1 MAKFGKRSVV
11 SNNIWDRTIGLI
23 GESGIGKTT
32 TMSEMCEKL
41 VGADGYMI
49 LDMGKENGVNC
60 LNNVTFEK
68 VSTYQVWDEIT
79 KDIIENK
86 ETDYPNLKIL
96 VTDTYDQ
103 LLAITEPYA
112 IALWNKANIG
122 SKDFKKVNTLNASWG
137 GFGRGIDKVIEL
149 IFDRIEKL
157 RNVGVVTWICGHTKT
172 KEITD
177 PLTGNTYT
185 SLTADATQKYFTAI
199 KTKLDI
205 VGVACI
211 NRDVVK
217 EETNRKNIM
226 THKAETINKVVSEN
240 RVIKFRDDNYAVDSK
255 SRLKHIVS
263 EIPLDAD
270 AFIKAIQN
278 AIDAE
283 NSGVTPVAT
292 VPTKKAKPVVE
303 EPQEEIEEEIDDIIE
318 DTTEEPIEE
327 VAEEADDDIE
337 DIFEEDEMEE
347 PEEEPTMSKEELAQ
361 LVKTM
366 FGKIKDADLKEKVK
380 KIIAS
385 GGGLTKCSVEI
396 LEQAKAAM
404 E

>member
-32 TMSEMCEKL
+32 TMSEVCEKL

-68 VSTYQVWDEIT
+68 VPSYQIWDEIT

-86 ETDYPNLKIL
+86 ATDYPNLKIL

-112 IALWNKANIG
+112 IALWNKTNIG
-122 SKDFKKVNTLNASWG
+122 TKDFKKVNTLNASWG
-137 GFGRGIDKVIEL
+137 GFGKGMDKVIEL

-157 RNVGVVTWICGHTKT
+157 RNVGVVTWICGHTKS

-217 EETNRKNIM
+217 EETNKKNVM

-263 EIPLDAD
+263 EIPLNAD
-270 AFIKAIQN
+270 AFIKAIQD

-283 NSGVTPVAT
+283 NNGV
-292 VPTKKAKPVVE
+292 VPTPIKESESKVE
-303 EPQEEIEEEIDDIIE
+303 EPQEENPDDIIE
-318 DTTEEPIEE
+318 DVIEE
-327 VAEEADDDIE
+327 TITEDVIESDDE
-337 DIFEEDEMEE
+337 DIFAEDELEE
-347 PEEEPTMSKEELAQ
+347 PAPEIDREAFAKE
-361 LVKTM
+361 VKTK
-366 FGKIKDADLKEKVK
+366 FGSLKDVELKNEVK
-380 KIIAS
+380 AIIAE
-385 GGGLTKCSVEI
+385 GGGLSKCSVEQ
-396 LEQAKAAM
+396 LQKAMDAM
-404 E
+404 N

>member
-32 TMSEMCEKL
+32 TMSEVCEKL

-68 VSTYQVWDEIT
+68 VPTYQTWDEIT

-86 ETDYPNLKIL
+86 DTDYPNLKIL

-122 SKDFKKVNTLNASWG
+122 TKDFKKVTTLNASWG
-137 GFGRGIDKVIEL
+137 GFGKGMDKVIEL

-157 RNVGVVTWICGHTKT
+157 RNVGVVTWICGHTKS

-217 EETNRKNIM
+217 EETNKKNVM

-263 EIPLDAD
+263 EIPLNAD
-270 AFIKAIQN
+270 AFIKAIQD

-283 NSGVTPVAT
+283 NSGTTPVT
-292 VPTKKAKPVVE
+292 STPTKKSKSVVE
-303 EPQEEIEEEIDDIIE
+303 EPQEEIDDVIE
-318 DTTEEPIEE
+318 DITEESTDEVVEE
-327 VAEEADDDIE
+327 SDGDIE
-337 DIFEEDEMEE
+337 DIFADDEMKE
-347 PEEEPTMSKEELAQ
+347 PEEPTMSKEELAQ

-366 FGKIKDADLKEKVK
+366 FGKIKDAELKDKVK

-385 GGGLTKCSVEI
+385 GGGLSKCSVEI
-396 LEQAKAAM
+396 LEQAKEAM